1 MTTQTRSLVRFAWL
15 SIAAAVVTIGMKAAA
30 YLLTGSV
37 GLLSDA
43 LESLVNLAAAVVALW
58 ALSVAARP
66 PDEDHAY
73 GHDKVEY
80 LSSGV
85 EGGLILIAAI
95 SIGYTAGERL
105 FNPQPIEQVGIGL
118 AISIAASLVNLGVA
132 RVLLRAGRRYESIT
146 LEADAR
152 HLMADVWTSAGVV
165 VGVTATAATG
175 LVWLDPLIALG
186 VAANIVWAGARLMR
200 RSTLGLMDTALPP
213 RERAAVLAILTR
225 YEAEGVQTH
234 ALRTRQSG
242 ARRFVSFH
250 VLVPGNWTVRRG
262 HRLLEQIERDIRAA
276 LPSVTVDTHLEPLDD
291 PLSFADTGLDRE
303 GGIADSR

>member
-1 MTTQTRSLVRFAWL
+1 
-15 SIAAAVVTIGMKAAA
+15 
-30 YLLTGSV
+30 
-37 GLLSDA
+37 
-43 LESLVNLAAAVVALW
+43 
-58 ALSVAARP
+58 
-66 PDEDHAY
+66 
-73 GHDKVEY
+73 
-80 LSSGV
+80 
-85 EGGLILIAAI
+85 
-95 SIGYTAGERL
+95 
-105 FNPQPIEQVGIGL
+105 
-118 AISIAASLVNLGVA
+118 
-132 RVLLRAGRRYESIT
+132 
-146 LEADAR
+146 
-152 HLMADVWTSAGVV
+152 
-165 VGVTATAATG
+165 VTATAATG